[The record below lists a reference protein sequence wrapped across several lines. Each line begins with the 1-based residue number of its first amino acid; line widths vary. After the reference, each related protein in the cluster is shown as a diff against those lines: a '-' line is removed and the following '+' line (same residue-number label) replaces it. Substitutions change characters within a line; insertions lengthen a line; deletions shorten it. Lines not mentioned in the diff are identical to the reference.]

1 VKAQRLLWT
10 LSGFFDEVDYHF
22 YAALSCAASCDSVSP
37 NQRQQLL
44 ETLELHQ
51 RQLDIWA
58 QNCPENFENRAAL
71 VQAEIARIEGR
82 LLDAEQLYEKAIRSV
97 HANGFVQN
105 EAIADEVAAR
115 FYAARGFEKI
125 ARAYLQDAKRCY
137 LRWGADGK
145 VRQLEELYPYLRDD
159 EPVPGPTKTMGA
171 PVEHLDLAT
180 VIKVSQAISSEIV
193 LEKLIDALM
202 RTALQQA
209 GADRGALLLLQ
220 MGALRIAAEATTDGG
235 EIVVS
240 LDNQPAAN
248 ADLPQSVL
256 QYVQRTLENVILDDA
271 IVQNPYTT
279 DSYICQCHPRSVLCL
294 PLLNQGKL
302 IGILY
307 LENKLAPCV
316 FVPARIAVLKLL
328 ASQAAISLEN
338 SRLYRDLA
346 EREARI
352 RRLVEGDIIGVFI
365 WDLEGRIYEANE
377 TFLRMMGYS
386 REDLAAGRLNWRELT
401 PPEWREIDERH
412 LQDVQKTGRVPPF
425 EKEYFRSD
433 GSRVPILLGAVSF
446 DEDQSQG
453 VAFVLD
459 LTERKHAEEA
469 ARRSEKELRDVLEQV
484 PAMVFAVLED
494 GRYSYVSTQWYDYT
508 GQSEAETI
516 NEGWQNAIHSEDA
529 EQHMKKYSIAVA
541 AGQPFESEVR
551 LRRAADGQYRWFL
564 IRVTPLRDE
573 AGNVVKWYGFISDIE
588 DRKRAEQERERL
600 RELEAELAEKLR
612 DVIETMPTMVWI
624 AGTDGS
630 NEFGNRQWQEYTGLS
645 QEGTVGSGWQD
656 SVHPTDLKS
665 HLEKWRTSLATGE
678 PFENEVRYRR
688 AEDGQYRWFLS
699 RAVPL
704 RDGKGEIVKWYGVS
718 TDIEE
723 RKRAEQALKRSEA
736 YLSEGQRLTH
746 TGSWALNVVTRQS
759 LHSSA
764 EHTRM
769 FGFDPEKG
777 MPSFEEF
784 LQRVH
789 PEDQEHVVEA
799 FQALIRSGGDLDLRY
814 RIAVPGGPVTY
825 MHAIGHPVLKQSD
838 TAGEYVGITI
848 DITERRR
855 LEQESERLRQFEA
868 DLAHINRV
876 SMMGELTASIAHEIN
891 QPLTVIVSNAN
902 ACARMLSTASPD
914 FDEVRFAI
922 GDISDY
928 GRRASEVLS
937 RIRGQLKK
945 SVSAKSPV
953 NVSDVIVEVLPLLR
967 GELEKRQ
974 TKLDTHL
981 QSNLPL
987 VLGDRIE
994 LQQVL
999 INLLMNGIESMSS
1012 IMDRPRVLT
1021 VQSRVVEP
1029 GGVEVAVR
1037 DCGVGISVNQMRSL
1051 FDPFFTTKPGGMG
1064 MGLPIC
1070 RSIIEAHGGKLWASS
1085 NASSGATFR
1094 FTLPA
1099 A

>member
-1 VKAQRLLWT
+1 
-10 LSGFFDEVDYHF
+10 
-22 YAALSCAASCDSVSP
+22 
-37 NQRQQLL
+37 
-44 ETLELHQ
+44 
-51 RQLDIWA
+51 
-58 QNCPENFENRAAL
+58 
-71 VQAEIARIEGR
+71 
-82 LLDAEQLYEKAIRSV
+82 
-97 HANGFVQN
+97 
-105 EAIADEVAAR
+105 
-115 FYAARGFEKI
+115 
-125 ARAYLQDAKRCY
+125 
-137 LRWGADGK
+137 
-145 VRQLEELYPYLRDD
+145 QLEQLYPYLRED
-159 EPVPGPTKTMGA
+159 EPVPGPMQTMGA

-220 MGALRIAAEATTDGG
+220 MGVLRIAAEATTDGS
-235 EIVVS
+235 EMVVS
-240 LDNQPAAN
+240 LDNQLSAN

-271 IVQNPYTT
+271 TVQNPFTT
-279 DSYICQCHPRSVLCL
+279 DSYICQSNPRSVLCL

-307 LENKLAPCV
+307 LENKLAPRV

-365 WDLEGRIYEANE
+365 WDLKGRIYEANE
-377 TFLRMMGYS
+377 TFLRMMGCG

-401 PPEWREIDERH
+401 PPEWHETDERH
-412 LQDVQKTGRVPPF
+412 LQDVRKTGRVPPF
-425 EKEYFRSD
+425 EKEYFRKN
-433 GSRVPILLGAVSF
+433 GTRVPILLGAVSF

-459 LTERKHAEEA
+459 LTERKRAEEA

-494 GRYSYVSTQWYDYT
+494 GSYSYVSTQWYDYT
-508 GQSEAETI
+508 GQSKAETI
-516 NEGWQNAIHSEDA
+516 NEGWQKAIHSEDA
-529 EQHMKKYSIAVA
+529 EQHMAKYSIAVA
-541 AGQPFESEVR
+541 DGQPFESEVR

-600 RELEAELAEKLR
+600 RKLEAELAH
-612 DVIETMPTMVWI
+612 M
-624 AGTDGS
+624 
-630 NEFGNRQWQEYTGLS
+630 
-645 QEGTVGSGWQD
+645 
-656 SVHPTDLKS
+656 
-665 HLEKWRTSLATGE
+665 
-678 PFENEVRYRR
+678 
-688 AEDGQYRWFLS
+688 
-699 RAVPL
+699 
-704 RDGKGEIVKWYGVS
+704 
-718 TDIEE
+718 
-723 RKRAEQALKRSEA
+723 
-736 YLSEGQRLTH
+736 
-746 TGSWALNVVTRQS
+746 
-759 LHSSA
+759 
-764 EHTRM
+764 
-769 FGFDPEKG
+769 
-777 MPSFEEF
+777 
-784 LQRVH
+784 
-789 PEDQEHVVEA
+789 
-799 FQALIRSGGDLDLRY
+799 
-814 RIAVPGGPVTY
+814 
-825 MHAIGHPVLKQSD
+825 
-838 TAGEYVGITI
+838 
-848 DITERRR
+848 
-855 LEQESERLRQFEA
+855 
-868 DLAHINRV
+868 NRV
-876 SMMGELTASIAHEIN
+876 SIMGELTASIAHEIN
-891 QPLTVIVSNAN
+891 QPLTVVVSNAN

-914 FDEVRFAI
+914 LDEVRLAV
-922 GDISDY
+922 GDIADY
-928 GRRASEVLS
+928 GRRASEVLA

-945 SVSAKSPV
+945 SPSAKSPL
-953 NVSDVIVEVLPLLR
+953 NIGDVIVEVLPLLR
-967 GELEKRQ
+967 GELEKRR

-987 VLGDRIE
+987 VLGDRIG

-1021 VQSRVVEP
+1021 VQSRVVES
-1029 GGVEVAVR
+1029 GEVEVAVR

-1064 MGLPIC
+1064 MGLPIS

-1085 NASSGATFR
+1085 NANCGARFQ